1 MREALDPFM
10 RTAATEATAEP
21 ADYWAA
27 TEATAEPA
35 EMVESEATA
44 EPEAQA
50 VQLLEM
56 GSLAEEETAEMVE
69 SEATAEM
76 VVLGATET
84 SEVTVA
90 KVAWAVMAGWSAATE
105 PTAWCLTNEHTP
117 AAGDGLPTL
126 RRMGER

>member
-1 MREALDPFM
+1 MV
-10 RTAATEATAEP
+10 
-21 ADYWAA
+21 
-27 TEATAEPA
+27 EPA
-35 EMVESEATA
+35 EMVEPEATA

-56 GSLAEEETAEMVE
+56 GWLAEEATGEMVE
-69 SEATAEM
+69 LEATAEM

-84 SEVTVA
+84 SQATVA
-90 KVAWAVMAGWSAATE
+90 KVAWVAPAEWSVATE
-105 PTAWCLTNEHTP
+105 RTAWCLTNEHTP

>member
-1 MREALDPFM
+1 MREALDPLM
-10 RTAATEATAEP
+10 RTVATEATAEP

-35 EMVESEATA
+35 EMVEPEATA

-50 VQLLEM
+50 VQLLES
-56 GSLAEEETAEMVE
+56 GSPAEEETAEMVE

-84 SEVTVA
+84 SQATVA
-90 KVAWAVMAGWSAATE
+90 KVASVAPAEWSVATE
-105 PTAWCLTNEHTP
+105 RTAWCLTNEHTP
-117 AAGDGLPTL
+117 ATGDGLPTL
-126 RRMGER
+126 RRMGQR